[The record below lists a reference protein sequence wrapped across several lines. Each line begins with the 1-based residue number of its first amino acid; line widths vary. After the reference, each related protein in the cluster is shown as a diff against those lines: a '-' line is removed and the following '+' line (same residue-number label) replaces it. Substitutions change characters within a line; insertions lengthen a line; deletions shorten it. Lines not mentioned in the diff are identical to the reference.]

1 MLPFVIYFAA
11 AVITGFHVYSLLA
24 MTVYGIPFNVLEV
37 TSLLGSFVLLIAAFI
52 SLFKPPAAA
61 RVALI
66 ACLLMWSFYGPAIAN
81 LERAKLGTH
90 TALSEIHKYGA
101 VPHFDNLRTEDR

>member
-1 MLPFVIYFAA
+1 MFPFVIYFAA
-11 AVITGFHVYSLLA
+11 AVITGFHIYSLLA

-37 TSLLGSFVLLIAAFI
+37 TSLLGSFVLLVAAFT
-52 SLFKPPAAA
+52 SLFKPPSAA

-81 LERAKLGTH
+81 LVRAKLGTH
-90 TALSEIHKYGA
+90 SVLSENHKYGA
-101 VPHFDNLRTEDR
+101 VPHFDNPQTEDQ